1 MTSRKSECPA
11 ATGHSADE
19 TNQHADS
26 LLAAQESGNYKCKD
40 FATLRAEFAQR
51 GRKLTRCHRLRDG
64 HVTYTLQLHG
74 EPRHFNHL
82 HDAETYLQQIGRCP

>member
-11 ATGHSADE
+11 ATGQYADE
-19 TNQHADS
+19 TNQHPDS
-26 LLAAQESGNYKCKD
+26 LLATQESGNHDCKD

-64 HVTYTLQLHG
+64 H
-74 EPRHFNHL
+74 FNQL
-82 HDAETYLQQIGRCP
+82 HDAETYLRQIGHHA